1 MIDRYLLRYFLAVVD
16 EGTFSRAAA
25 HCRVTQP
32 TLSVGIAKLETL
44 LGHPLFERSSRRVA
58 LTAAGARLAEH
69 ARRIEAGF
77 VAAEQAV
84 GDSAAAKLIR
94 LGLCTT
100 LPDAWLEEALR
111 AAAPAREAGERLELV
126 EGRAGELRA
135 ALHRGRVDAI
145 VAPLD
150 AALPHRVLFDEPYA
164 MAFARDHP
172 LAARVSV
179 EAEELAAE
187 PMVVRRHCEMLAET
201 SRFFTARGIRPF
213 MAARTHSDSR
223 ALAYVRAGV
232 ATTLL
237 PACYADPALALVPLA
252 GFDHRR
258 TVALCFAPDSRAR
271 AAHSVVLSRIAERL
285 AELAQAGAATFTIN
299 YTGSA

>member
-16 EGTFSRAAA
+16 HGTFSRAAS

-32 TLSVGIAKLETL
+32 TLSVGIAKLESL
-44 LGHPLFERSSRRVA
+44 LGQPLFERSSRRVA

-84 GDSAAAKLIR
+84 SDSPAAKLIR
-94 LGLCTT
+94 LGVCAT
-100 LPDAWLEEALR
+100 LPDGWVEEALR
-111 AAAPAREAGERLELV
+111 AAAPARDAGERLELV

-135 ALHRGRVDAI
+135 ALDRGRVDAI

-150 AALPHRVLFDEPYA
+150 SALPHRALFDEPYA
-164 MAFARDHP
+164 MAFARDHR
-172 LAARVSV
+172 LARRASV
-179 EAEELAAE
+179 EAEELAEE

-213 MAARTHSDSR
+213 MAARTHSDAR
-223 ALAYVRAGV
+223 ALAYVRAGL

-237 PACYADPALALVPLA
+237 PACYADPALALVPLS
-252 GFDHRR
+252 GFDQRR
-258 TVALCFAPDSRAR
+258 MIALCFAPASRAR
-271 AAHSVVLSRIAERL
+271 AEHSAALARIGDRL
-285 AELAQAGAATFTIN
+285 AELGGGGARV
-299 YTGSA
+299 YR

>member
-16 EGTFSRAAA
+16 QGTFSRAAS

-44 LGHPLFERSSRRVA
+44 LGQPLFERSSRRVA

-77 VAAEQAV
+77 LAAEQAV
-84 GDSAAAKLIR
+84 SDSPAAKLIR
-94 LGLCTT
+94 LGLCAT
-100 LPDAWLEEALR
+100 LPDAWIEEALR
-111 AAAPAREAGERLELV
+111 TAAVAGERLELV

-135 ALHRGRVDAI
+135 ALDRGRVDAI

-150 AALPHRVLFDEPYA
+150 AALPHRALFDEPYA

-172 LAARVSV
+172 FAARVSV

-223 ALAYVRAGV
+223 ALAYVRAGL

-252 GFDHRR
+252 GFDQRR

-271 AAHSVVLSRIAERL
+271 AEGSVALARIGDRL
-285 AELAQAGAATFTIN
+285 AELGAAAGAMFTIN
-299 YTGSA
+299 YPTSA

>member
-16 EGTFSRAAA
+16 HGTFSRAAGQ
-25 HCRVTQP
+25 CRVTQP

-44 LGHPLFERSSRRVA
+44 LGQPLFERSSRRVA

-84 GDSAAAKLIR
+84 MDSPAAKLIR
-94 LGLCTT
+94 LGVCAT
-100 LPDAWLEEALR
+100 LPELWVEEAVR
-111 AAAPAREAGERLELV
+111 AAVVTGERLELV

-135 ALHRGRVDAI
+135 ALDRGRVDAI

-150 AALPHRVLFDEPYA
+150 AALPHRALFEEPYA
-164 MAFARDHP
+164 MAFARDHRF
-172 LAARVSV
+172 ASRSSV

-213 MAARTHSDSR
+213 MAARTHNDSR
-223 ALAYVRAGV
+223 ALAYVRAGL

-237 PACYADPALALVPLA
+237 PACYAEPALALVPLE
-252 GFDHRR
+252 GFDQRR

-271 AAHSVVLSRIAERL
+271 AESSEALARIGDRLTLLARADEGAFTVNYPPSV
-285 AELAQAGAATFTIN
+285 
-299 YTGSA
+299 